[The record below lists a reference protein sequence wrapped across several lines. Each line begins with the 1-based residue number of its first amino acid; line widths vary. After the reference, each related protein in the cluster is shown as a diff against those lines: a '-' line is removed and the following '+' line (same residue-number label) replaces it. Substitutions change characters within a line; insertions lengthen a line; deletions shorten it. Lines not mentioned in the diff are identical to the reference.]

1 MDAARSARRLGAES
15 VTIVYRR
22 RKDDMPALL
31 EEVEA
36 AEAGIIF
43 RTMVNPTAVKGDG
56 RVQAVTCV
64 VMKAG
69 EFDQSGRRRTSPVEG
84 SEFDLP
90 CDVFIPAIGQ
100 VTDPDGFA
108 ESGLEFARNVFK
120 ADPKTMATGQEGV
133 YAGGDC
139 VSGPATVIEAIEAG
153 KRAARSIHAFLG
165 GAGDVVPV
173 SKHERKP
180 RLLLTR
186 KRQAECA
193 LRKFRYKPECG
204 PSPKWRS
211 GLTRRQ
217 RRASRKV
224 SPLRCEDRGITM
236 ATVTLTIDGRR

>member
-1 MDAARSARRLGAES
+1 
-15 VTIVYRR
+15 
-22 RKDDMPALL
+22 
-31 EEVEA
+31 
-36 AEAGIIF
+36 
-43 RTMVNPTAVKGDG
+43 MVNPIAVKGNG
-56 RVQAVTCV
+56 RVQAVQCV

-69 EFDQSGRRRTSPVEG
+69 EFDSSGRRRTSPVEG

-173 SKHERKP
+173 SKHERKLSAP
-180 RLLLTR
+180 INEE
-186 KRQAECA
+186 K
-193 LRKFRYKPECG
+193 
-204 PSPKWRS
+204 
-211 GLTRRQ
+211 
-217 RRASRKV
+217 ASRVRSKEV
-224 SPLRCEDRGITM
+224 PVQTRVRSFTEVEIGFDEEAARREAARCLRCDVKG
-236 ATVTLTIDGRR
+236 